1 MKKNFKPSTMLNP
14 VPAVLVTTR
23 NKEGQDNVFTVAWTG
38 TICTRPPMLYIS
50 VRKERLS
57 HKYLTEN
64 PVFVVN
70 LPSLDLVKATDYCG
84 VRSGVKYNKIK
95 DMNLTIA
102 DSENINCGYIEN
114 CPINIE
120 CSVTEVKEL
129 GSHDM
134 FLAKIENILVD
145 EVLIETDGKINFT
158 KAKLFAY
165 SHGEYFPLN
174 KYAVGKFGY
183 SVAKKNKKKVK

>member
-1 MKKNFKPSTMLNP
+1 MFLQ
-14 VPAVLVTTR
+14 LL
-23 NKEGQDNVFTVAWTG
+23 GQEQFVQDLRCFTYQ
-38 TICTRPPMLYIS
+38 L
-50 VRKERLS
+50 EREIIL
-57 HKYLTEN
+57 KYLTEN

-84 VRSGVKYNKIK
+84 VKSGVKYNKIK

-129 GSHDM
+129 GKS
-134 FLAKIENILVD
+134 
-145 EVLIETDGKINFT
+145 
-158 KAKLFAY
+158 
-165 SHGEYFPLN
+165 
-174 KYAVGKFGY
+174 
-183 SVAKKNKKKVK
+183 